1 MQKSSAQRSSGHRSH
16 RKEDKK
22 KVLGIV
28 TARGG
33 SKGIPRKNLA
43 LLLGKP
49 LLQYTAE
56 AALGASTLSDT
67 ILTTDDE
74 DIAEVGRSYGLE
86 VPFMRP
92 KELATD
98 DTPTL
103 PVVQHAVHFLQNL
116 GREYDAIC
124 LLQPTNPLRR
134 SEHIDACVSMLFDGD
149 ADSVITVLP
158 VPHQY
163 NAHWVYFQDENGTL
177 RLSTGETE
185 PIPRRQELPPAFHRE
200 GSVYVVRRN
209 VLMMNNSLYGHRV
222 TGYLLKTG
230 DSVNIDTLE
239 DLQRAEKLL
248 QSRNDEQ

>member
-1 MQKSSAQRSSGHRSH
+1 MKQR
-16 RKEDKK
+16 K
-22 KVLGIV
+22 KVLGII

-56 AALGASTLSDT
+56 AALAASTLSDI
-67 ILTTDDE
+67 ILSTDDE
-74 DIAEVGRSYGLE
+74 DIAEVGRSCGLE

-103 PVVQHAVHFLQNL
+103 PVMQHAVNFLQNL
-116 GREYDAIC
+116 GREYEAVC
-124 LLQPTNPLRR
+124 LLQPTSPLR
-134 SEHIDACVSMLFDGD
+134 SAEHIDACVRMLFDED
-149 ADSVITVLP
+149 ADAVITVLP

-163 NAHWVYFQDENGTL
+163 NPHWVYFQGDNGTL
-177 RLSTGETE
+177 RLGTGETE

-200 GSVYVVRRN
+200 GSVYVVRRD
-209 VLMMNNSLYGHRV
+209 VLLQKNSLYGNRLL
-222 TGYLLKTG
+222 GYAL
-230 DSVNIDTLE
+230 DPDQSVNIDDPDQLR
-239 DLQRAEKLL
+239 RAEELL
-248 QSRNDEQ
+248 QLRVN